1 MVIDMMEQLG
11 YGLIE
16 EFENGTTL
24 WYEPITD
31 VIDGFVLR
39 KRDGSIIRIYT

>member
-1 MVIDMMEQLG
+1 MNQLE
-11 YGLIE
+11 YGIIR

-31 VIDGFVLR
+31 DFDGFVLR
-39 KRDGSIIRIYT
+39 GFNGEVIKIWITK